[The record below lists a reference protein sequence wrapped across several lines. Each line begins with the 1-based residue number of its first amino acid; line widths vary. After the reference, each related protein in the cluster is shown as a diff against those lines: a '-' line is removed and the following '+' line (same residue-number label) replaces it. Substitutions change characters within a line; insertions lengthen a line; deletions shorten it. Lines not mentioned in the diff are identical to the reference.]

1 MATLKQIEY
10 AEILLNEA
18 GIDTTVARK
27 TFLESRF
34 GKGKCFLDDLSTK
47 EASLLISEL
56 KGE

>member
-1 MATLKQIEY
+1 MATEKQINY

-18 GIDTTVARK
+18 GIDTTAARK
-27 TFLESRF
+27 AFLESRF
-34 GKGKCFLDDLSTK
+34 GKGKGFLDDFSTK